1 MPDLAALPAPP
12 PPRSPPRAE
21 PPRLAV
27 DVRQRRLVVAAFWAA
42 ILVGLPLWWTT
53 TSLERRPLPEQRIQD
68 WAKSW
73 DERIP
78 RSATAGD
85 SADEA
90 DSRVVKYSPH
100 IKLVFSL
107 LNQDSAAGGAV
118 LSWDAPELLSRHIR
132 PLLSSLSP
140 LHNFTV
146 ETQVQYFAPLAVPL
160 HREEG
165 REGAH
170 VEEHDLRA
178 FVNNAEWNLASGDT
192 LDPVLHFL
200 LFVPSPE
207 NRMLRIHDSNGA
219 ELTPAFIT
227 PQRGGVVIFNPPS
240 SSPDDPTRSAPLAL
254 SPADFA
260 PSFRLFASQLR
271 TLLGVP
277 SPSTPRTRT
286 LALAPTPTARERDA
300 LIRRR
305 LREAAHDSVDSL
317 EALVTLAGRIGN
329 MRISSEVQAR
339 VRAALE
345 ALDAAA
351 LGAASS
357 PSTALAHAALAQRLA
372 SEAYFDPSMLAL
384 LYFPDEHK
392 YAVYT
397 PLFGPVAVPLLV
409 ALLREVKEWR
419 AGRRRKGAEEDKEE
433 EEVKAGGVDGGG
445 REGEVG

>member
-1 MPDLAALPAPP
+1 MADLARPLPPAPP
-12 PPRSPPRAE
+12 RRAN

-53 TSLERRPLPEQRIQD
+53 TSLERRQLPEQRIHD
-68 WAKSW
+68 WAESW
-73 DERIP
+73 SERIP
-78 RSATAGD
+78 RAAAAGD

-118 LSWDAPELLSRHIR
+118 LSWDAHELLSRHIR

-140 LHNFTV
+140 LHTFTV
-146 ETQVQYFAPLAVPL
+146 ETQVQYFAPLAVPV
-160 HREEG
+160 HHEEG

-178 FVNNAEWNLASGDT
+178 FVNNAQWNLASGDT

-200 LFVPSPE
+200 LFVPSPK
-207 NRMLRIHDSNGA
+207 NRPLRIHDSDGA
-219 ELTPAFIT
+219 ETTPAFIT
-227 PQRGGVVIFNPPS
+227 PQRGGVVILNPAAA
-240 SSPDDPTRSAPLAL
+240 PDTPRSAPLAL

-260 PSFRLFASQLR
+260 PSFRLFGAQLR
-271 TLLGVP
+271 TLLGV
-277 SPSTPRTRT
+277 SPSTSHPSSAPRT
-286 LALAPTPTARERDA
+286 LVPTALEHTA
-300 LIRRR
+300 LVRRR

-317 EALVTLAGRIGN
+317 EALVTLASRIPN
-329 MRISSEVQAR
+329 MRISRDVQGR
-339 VRAALE
+339 VGEALDQ
-345 ALDAAA
+345 LDAAA
-351 LGAASS
+351 L
-357 PSTALAHAALAQRLA
+357 TALALPALALSHASTAQRLA
-372 SEAYFDPSMLAL
+372 AEAYFDPSMLAL

-397 PLFGPVAVPLLV
+397 PLFGPVAVPLVV
-409 ALLREVKEWR
+409 ALVREWREWR
-419 AGRRRKGAEEDKEE
+419 AGRRRRKEGEGEED
-433 EEVKAGGVDGGG
+433 
-445 REGEVG
+445 GEVDAGEEKGRVGEEG